1 MVHKVM
7 PTSYVTSYVVCFYL
21 PIATENGCHQR
32 NILSSSVPGYPI
44 LIIYLFDIIL
54 ISNAFYIT
62 FERAQRYFRIEGR
75 EPKITHS
82 SILKAKKILKWKPKV
97 NFEDGISELIN
108 NINYWKDSPL
118 WNKSNITLLVLVL
131 LDKTQRIFFV

>member
-1 MVHKVM
+1 M
-7 PTSYVTSYVVCFYL
+7 
-21 PIATENGCHQR
+21 R
-32 NILSSSVPGYPI
+32 PG
-44 LIIYLFDIIL
+44 
-54 ISNAFYIT
+54 
-62 FERAQRYFRIEGR
+62 

-118 WNKSNITLLVLVL
+118 WNKSNIKKETKNWFKYL
-131 LDKTQRIFFV
+131 K

>member
-1 MVHKVM
+1 MKLLILVHLLLKKIN
-7 PTSYVTSYVVCFYL
+7 YL
-21 PIATENGCHQR
+21 V
-32 NILSSSVPGYPI
+32 S
-44 LIIYLFDIIL
+44 L
-54 ISNAFYIT
+54 ISKKKIHIPM
-62 FERAQRYFRIEGR
+62 RPG

-118 WNKSNITLLVLVL
+118 WNKSNIKKATKNWFKYL
-131 LDKTQRIFFV
+131 K